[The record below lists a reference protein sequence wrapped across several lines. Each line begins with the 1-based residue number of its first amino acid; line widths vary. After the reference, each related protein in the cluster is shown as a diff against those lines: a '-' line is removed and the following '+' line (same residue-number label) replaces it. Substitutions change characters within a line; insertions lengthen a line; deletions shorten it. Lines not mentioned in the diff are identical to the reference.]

1 MRTCKFAAVL
11 TVLLCV
17 IAIVP
22 LAWADP
28 MPITLFNT
36 GVGTGGNLVPDGGVD
51 PHYTLSTSPDP
62 LFPGPS
68 AYAGHIG
75 ALWTAN
81 TSISKWIGPD
91 PSFEWVAS
99 GDYVYHTTF
108 ELPNSFDPKKDTA
121 SITGWWS
128 SDNTGV
134 DILINGK
141 STGNFIPFGEWGV
154 SDSWRTLHPLSIT
167 TGFEK
172 GDNTLDFVV
181 WNEGAYSGLH
191 VQMTGFYDLKP
202 IPEPSTLGLVGIG
215 ILGLFG
221 YGWGRGRHGWQD
233 PVPM

>member
-1 MRTCKFAAVL
+1 MTSRRFAVTLVVLGFVFYAIPART
-11 TVLLCV
+11 
-17 IAIVP
+17 
-22 LAWADP
+22 DP

-36 GVGTGGNLVPDGGVD
+36 GVGTGGNLVPDGDVD

-108 ELPNSFDPKKDTA
+108 ERPNSFNHKKDTA

-167 TGFEK
+167 TGFKK

-181 WNEGAYSGLH
+181 WNEGAYAGLH
-191 VQMTGFYDLKP
+191 VQMTGTYDLKP
-202 IPEPSTLGLVGIG
+202 IPEPSTLALLGIG
-215 ILGLFG
+215 IVGLIG
-221 YGWGRGRHGWQD
+221 YGSRRGRHG
-233 PVPM
+233 